1 MQRTNSTEAPRS
13 SQKPGKRK
21 GLRSWPGVAVG
32 LVALGAV
39 GGMLIAQW
47 NASDLDFAAVNVISA
62 ICLLVL
68 WGCLVAALR
77 LSSLPR
83 GVSWAVT
90 VLPVICLALFLCFYR
105 VERLDGE
112 LVPKFRHRW
121 AEPPA
126 LTIQAATAVNA
137 ESQLFEPRTTDFPHF
152 LGPTRNGV
160 VVAPAILTDWE
171 QAAPQVLW
179 TIPVGPGWSGFAV
192 QGDIAITM
200 EQRDVQEWVTAY
212 NANSGELVWS
222 YAMEGRHFNMM
233 GGAGPRST
241 PSIANGLVYAASAVS
256 QLVCLDLRTG
266 QEKWQQSLLE
276 LAGTTQEAFE
286 KEVSWGRSASPLVWN
301 GLVIAS
307 LGGAKAAGPV
317 QTLIACDAVTG
328 EERWRVGDDQISYS
342 SPTLLTIGGEEQI
355 AIISERA
362 LLAFSPTDQQKLW
375 SVDWPGSSAG
385 AATVSQ
391 PIQVGDNQVFMSK
404 GYGEGCQL
412 IEVQFENDQ
421 WTPTVLWQ
429 NKTAL
434 RTKFTSAVV
443 HAGHAY
449 GLSDGI
455 LECVDL
461 RDGQRKWKKG
471 RYQQGQVLLVGAQL
485 VITSERGE
493 IVLVDASPDAFV
505 ERAKFDVI
513 GDVTWN
519 TAALSGDRLF
529 MRNSDEAACVRLPMA
544 VGGISKVDDNSG
556 EKVLN
561 IQEVNRLALDNEL
574 VSTVDSE
581 SRHAR

>member
-1 MQRTNSTEAPRS
+1 MERSHSTETSRKQNLRQLWPRS
-13 SQKPGKRK
+13 
-21 GLRSWPGVAVG
+21 AVG

-39 GGMLIAQW
+39 GGLLFVQW
-47 NASDLDFAAVNVISA
+47 NASDFDFAAVNVISA
-62 ICLLVL
+62 ICALVL
-68 WGCLVAALR
+68 WGCLVVALR

-105 VERLDGE
+105 VDRLDGE
-112 LVPKFRHRW
+112 LVPKFRNRW
-121 AEPPA
+121 AEPPT
-126 LTIQAATAVNA
+126 LTTQPTTVANA
-137 ESQLFEPRTTDFPHF
+137 ESQLFEPRATDFPHF

-192 QGDIAITM
+192 QGDIAITL
-200 EQRDVQEWVTAY
+200 EQRDAQEWVTAY

-266 QEKWQQSLLE
+266 QEKWQKSLLE

-286 KEVSWGRSASPLVWN
+286 REVSWGRSASPLVWN

-342 SPTLLTIGGEEQI
+342 SPTLLTIDGQEQL

-421 WTPTVLWQ
+421 WSPTVLWQ

-505 ERAKFDVI
+505 ERAKVDVI

-544 VGGISKVDDNSG
+544 AEAISKVDDNSG
-556 EKVLN
+556 EQVLN
-561 IQEVNRLALDNEL
+561 IQGSNRLALDNEL

-581 SRHAR
+581 SSHAR